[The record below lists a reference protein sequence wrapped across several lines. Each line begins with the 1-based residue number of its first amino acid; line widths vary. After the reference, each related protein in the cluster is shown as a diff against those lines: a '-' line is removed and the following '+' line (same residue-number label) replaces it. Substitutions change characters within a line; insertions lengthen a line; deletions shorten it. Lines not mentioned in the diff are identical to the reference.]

1 MKEKK
6 TLLYQTNRIRS
17 LFRRRID
24 DNKLTNP
31 YRIMLRFVKR
41 SKRNTDS
48 RVLVSFNQ
56 AIYLFPAQYEDKKIF
71 ANVDDIRPK
80 IKNV

>member
-6 TLLYQTNRIRS
+6 TLLYQTKRIRS

-56 AIYLFPAQYEDKKIF
+56 AINLFPAQYEDKKIF

-80 IKNV
+80 IKKV

>member
-56 AIYLFPAQYEDKKIF
+56 AINLFPAQYEDKKIF

-80 IKNV
+80 IKKV